1 MEMIFQYAWRNFG
14 KVPKK
19 RGSLVFANA
28 AMNGSAMPDAVMNMV
43 SDEFKVNGGLGRYE
57 ADVNMY

>member
-1 MEMIFQYAWRNFG
+1 MELIFQYAWRHHG

-28 AMNGSAMPDAVMNMV
+28 AINNNAMPDAVMNMV
-43 SDEFKVNGGLGRYE
+43 SDEFKVYGGLGR
-57 ADVNMY
+57 

>member
-1 MEMIFQYAWRNFG
+1 MEVLFQYAWRNFG

-28 AMNGSAMPDAVMNMV
+28 PGVGGSMPDAVMNMV
-43 SDEFKVNGGLGRYE
+43 SDEFKVNGGIKRYE
-57 ADVNMY
+57 ADINM

>member
-1 MEMIFQYAWRNFG
+1 MEMVFQYAWRNFG

-28 AMNGSAMPDAVMNMV
+28 MGSHGGAMPDAVMNMV
-43 SDEFKVNGGLGRYE
+43 SNEFKVNGGLLK
-57 ADVNMY
+57 